1 MSGRWH
7 GVWFFIRRPT
17 IDSGMF
23 LCLRLWFHSFSLF
36 QRGPKISFA
45 DSDSE
50 SHVFSTTSTV
60 ENPGRAR
67 LLEPVQNMFA
77 YRDGRLDPNL
87 LSQPLCQAT
96 ALVKSV
102 RGDVCLPIQ
111 YCLCCLLHAWCF
123 CTFIIRVPVYL
134 SGLEKATY
142 SSAARFSDVLRPG
155 LKLTC
160 RLFAL

>member
-1 MSGRWH
+1 MGCGFYPASNNRLGH
-7 GVWFFIRRPT
+7 VFCVCGYGFIRFLSSNAAQRFHLPT
-17 IDSGMF
+17 PT
-23 LCLRLWFHSFSLF
+23 L
-36 QRGPKISFA
+36 
-45 DSDSE
+45 E
-50 SHVFSTTSTV
+50 SHVSSTTSTV

-102 RGDVCLPIQ
+102 RGDVCHSIQ

-123 CTFIIRVPVYL
+123 CTFIIRFPVYS
-134 SGLEKATY
+134 SGLERATY
-142 SSAARFSDVLRPG
+142 SSATRFSDVLRPG